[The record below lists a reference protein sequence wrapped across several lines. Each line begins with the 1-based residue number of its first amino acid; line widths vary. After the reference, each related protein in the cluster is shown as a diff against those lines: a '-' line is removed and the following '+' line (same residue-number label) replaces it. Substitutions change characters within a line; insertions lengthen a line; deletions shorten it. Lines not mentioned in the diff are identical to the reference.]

1 MHLQQRCCEQ
11 TDYRK
16 THIMTIFSVYINGD
30 WHVDVEAIDE
40 DAALT
45 IVFDR
50 GIGFHVKEV
59 FVELCEVDNPVF

>member
-1 MHLQQRCCEQ
+1 MN
-11 TDYRK
+11 
-16 THIMTIFSVYINGD
+16 IFSVYINGD

-40 DAALT
+40 DSALT

>member
-1 MHLQQRCCEQ
+1 MN
-11 TDYRK
+11 
-16 THIMTIFSVYINGD
+16 IFSVYINGD

-50 GIGFHVKEV
+50 GVGFHVKEV